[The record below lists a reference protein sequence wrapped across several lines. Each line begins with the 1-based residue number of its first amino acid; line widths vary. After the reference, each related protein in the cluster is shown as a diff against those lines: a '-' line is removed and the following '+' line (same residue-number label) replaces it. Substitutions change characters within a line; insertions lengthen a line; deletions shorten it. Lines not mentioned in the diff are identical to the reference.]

1 MMTSLSDG
9 GGGGSIGAGRR
20 DIDGRGGGGVKRKR
34 KERREEERRGVAVW
48 AEAVF
53 GKWLCHERV
62 CKLIRSGQVRS
73 DRTIQGDLIP
83 CRCRSSLPVHRFII
97 SAVSTIISIV
107 ARHSNGREGLY
118 PNSSS
123 VAALSRILPFSGSSS
138 DAHISPPPIFNI
150 IPS

>member
-1 MMTSLSDG
+1 MTSLSDG

-34 KERREEERRGVAVW
+34 KERREEERRGVALWV
-48 AEAVF
+48 EAVF

-83 CRCRSSLPVHRFII
+83 CRSSLPVHRFIFI
-97 SAVSTIISIV
+97 SCSYLLCQPRSSDHVYIDRSE
-107 ARHSNGREGLY
+107 RLERERG
-118 PNSSS
+118 
-123 VAALSRILPFSGSSS
+123 ALS
-138 DAHISPPPIFNI
+138 
-150 IPS
+150 